1 MGVVFEVAIVNKD
14 LFHNY
19 LAICSDRMA
28 SVIILIGVPASGK
41 SSLAEQ
47 MLRASSQNNSSSLT
61 HSKTQLI
68 SPDRIRAS
76 LYGSSA
82 TQGDW
87 AEVWLQVQEEFANAA
102 KSQQSVIYDA
112 TNYKREYRKDIIA
125 LAKEY
130 GFKPITGIWLNV
142 PLWICLSRN
151 ETRDRIVPE
160 DVVVEMYRTL
170 AYTPPSLSEGF
181 DRILFRDEKL
191 DNEWID

>member
-1 MGVVFEVAIVNKD
+1 MGVVFEVAIVSKD
-14 LFHNY
+14 WFHNY

-41 SSLAEQ
+41 SSLAEK
-47 MLRASSQNNSSSLT
+47 MLYASSQNSSSLT
-61 HSKTQLI
+61 YGATQLI

-76 LYGSSA
+76 LYGSAA

-87 AEVWLQVQEEFANAA
+87 AEIWEQVQQSFANAA

-112 TNYKREYRKDIIA
+112 TNYKREYRKDVID
-125 LAKEY
+125 LAKAY
-130 GFKPITGIWLNV
+130 GFKPITGIWLDV

-151 ETRDRIVPE
+151 EVRDRVVPE

-170 AYTPPSLSEGF
+170 SYNPPTLSEGF
-181 DRILFRDEKL
+181 DRILFRDQKL

>member
-1 MGVVFEVAIVNKD
+1 
-14 LFHNY
+14 
-19 LAICSDRMA
+19 MA

-47 MLRASSQNNSSSLT
+47 MLRASNQTSDQNSSSLT
-61 HSKTQLI
+61 HGQTQLI

-76 LYGSSA
+76 LYGSAA

-87 AEVWLQVQEEFANAA
+87 AEIWSQVQQEFASAA

-112 TNYKREYRKDIIA
+112 TNYKREYRKNIID

-130 GFKPITGIWLNV
+130 GFKPITGIWLDV

-151 ETRDRIVPE
+151 DLRDRIVPE
-160 DVVVEMYRTL
+160 DVVVDMYRTL
-170 AYTPPSLSEGF
+170 AYSPPTLSEGF
-181 DRILFRDEKL
+181 DRILLRDRKL
-191 DNEWID
+191 ENEWID

>member
-1 MGVVFEVAIVNKD
+1 
-14 LFHNY
+14 
-19 LAICSDRMA
+19 MA

-47 MLRASSQNNSSSLT
+47 MLRASNQTSDLSSSSLT
-61 HSKTQLI
+61 HGQTQLI

-76 LYGSSA
+76 LYGSAA

-87 AEVWLQVQEEFANAA
+87 SEIWAQVQQEFANAA

-112 TNYKREYRKDIIA
+112 TNYKREYRKNIID

-130 GFKPITGIWLNV
+130 GFKPITGVWLDV

-151 ETRDRIVPE
+151 DLRDRIVPE

-170 AYTPPSLSEGF
+170 AYSPPTLSEGF
-181 DRILFRDEKL
+181 DRILLRDRKL
-191 DNEWID
+191 ENEWID

>member
-1 MGVVFEVAIVNKD
+1 
-14 LFHNY
+14 
-19 LAICSDRMA
+19 MA

-41 SSLAEQ
+41 SSLAEK
-47 MLRASSQNNSSSLT
+47 MMRASNQNNQIQT
-61 HSKTQLI
+61 KLI

-76 LYGSSA
+76 LYGSAA

-87 AEVWLQVQEEFANAA
+87 AEIWEQIQQEFTNAA

-112 TNYKREYRKDIIA
+112 TNYKREYRKNIIY
-125 LAKEY
+125 LAKEN

-151 ETRDRIVPE
+151 ETRDRVVPDDIVV
-160 DVVVEMYRTL
+160 DMYRTL
-170 AYTPPSLSEGF
+170 SYTPPTLSEGF

>member
-1 MGVVFEVAIVNKD
+1 
-14 LFHNY
+14 
-19 LAICSDRMA
+19 MA

-47 MLRASSQNNSSSLT
+47 MLRATNQASDQNSSSLT
-61 HSKTQLI
+61 HGQTQLI

-76 LYGSSA
+76 LYGSAA

-87 AEVWLQVQEEFANAA
+87 AEIWSQVQQEFANAA

-112 TNYKREYRKDIIA
+112 TNYKREYRKNIID

-130 GFKPITGIWLNV
+130 GFKPITGVWLDV

-151 ETRDRIVPE
+151 DIRDRVVPE

-170 AYTPPSLSEGF
+170 AYSPPTLSEGF
-181 DRILFRDEKL
+181 DRILLRDRKL
-191 DNEWID
+191 ENEWID

>member
-1 MGVVFEVAIVNKD
+1 
-14 LFHNY
+14 
-19 LAICSDRMA
+19 MA

-41 SSLAEQ
+41 SSLAEK
-47 MLRASSQNNSSSLT
+47 MMRASNQNSQIQT
-61 HSKTQLI
+61 KLI

-76 LYGSSA
+76 LYGSAA

-87 AEVWLQVQEEFANAA
+87 TEIWEQVQQEFTNAA

-112 TNYKREYRKDIIA
+112 TNYKREYRKDIIS
-125 LAKEY
+125 LAKEN

-151 ETRDRIVPE
+151 EMRDRVVPDDIVV
-160 DVVVEMYRTL
+160 DMYRTL
-170 AYTPPSLSEGF
+170 SYTPPTLSEGF